1 MVDKAVQI
9 HGGAGFMKE
18 SEIERLYRD
27 CRVLRIFEG
36 TSQIQLITIAEA
48 LASTF
53 DKTGAVV

>member
-36 TSQIQLITIAEA
+36 TSQIQLITIAGA